1 MFKNVKIRTKLVFLF
16 SFIFLAFIVTLEAY
30 IIPSV
35 MTTIESQIKNKLKN
49 VVQVAVSICENEYKL
64 QQSGKKSQQQAQ
76 NTAKEIIRNLR
87 YNATDY
93 LWINDLQPKMVM
105 HPFKKELEG
114 QDLDNYKD
122 PTGFKLFVA
131 MVDIVKKKGEG
142 FVKYQWEKPNTKK
155 LYPKMSYV
163 VLFKPWGWVVGTGIY
178 IDDLVEYQNK
188 IKMTIRSIAGLI
200 LLIAIFLIFSITLS
214 LGRRLSQVEKMAD
227 QLSHFDLSKTDELKT
242 ISSDEIGK
250 VMDAFI
256 TMSKNLKDMIKQIKD
271 VASSV
276 LDAAKELTSASSE
289 IANVS
294 EQIAL
299 AISDV
304 AKGSSE
310 QASSIEKSSEKLSS
324 LSNSVQSIYE
334 KMKEAYFS
342 VQAVH
347 QTINDGQELI
357 LSQEQNMNR
366 VKEIWQ
372 DVQNIMTR
380 FSEMSNEIVKITSF
394 ITNLSKEINLL
405 ALNASIEASRAGEAG
420 KGFMVVAN
428 EIRKLSEQTSTS
440 AKQIGILLKDIYQ
453 NIQTISNQFEVF
465 NKSLETQDNIT
476 KQTKEVYL
484 QILQFSKDL
493 IEMIN
498 NVTKSAEIASSSISI
513 ISQEI
518 ANIASIA
525 QETAAATQQTAASTE
540 EQTATAQTIASTMKN
555 LENLAQQMAKKVEIF
570 KI

>member
-16 SFIFLAFIVTLEAY
+16 SFIFLAFIIILEAY

-35 MTTIESQIKNKLKN
+35 MTTIENQVKNKLKN
-49 VVQVAVSICENEYKL
+49 IVQVAVSICENEHKL
-64 QQSGKKSQQQAQ
+64 QQSGKISQQQAQ
-76 NTAKEIIRNLR
+76 NNAKEIIRNLR
-87 YNATDY
+87 YNTTDY
-93 LWINDLQPKMVM
+93 IWINDLQPKMVM
-105 HPFKKELEG
+105 HPFIRELEG
-114 QDLDNYKD
+114 QDLSNYKD

-163 VLFKPWGWVVGTGIY
+163 ALFKPWGWVLGTGIY

-188 IKMTIRSIAGLI
+188 IKLTIRLIAGLI
-200 LLIAIFLIFSITLS
+200 LLIAILLIFTITLS

-227 QLSHFDLSKTDELKT
+227 ALSHFDLSKTDELKAT
-242 ISSDEIGK
+242 SSDEIGK
-250 VMDAFI
+250 MTSAFI
-256 TMSKNLKDMIKQIKD
+256 IMSKNLKDMIKQIKD

-310 QASSIEKSSEKLSS
+310 QANSIEKSSQRLSA
-324 LSNSVQSIYE
+324 LSNSVQDIYE

-347 QTINDGQELI
+347 QTINNGQELI

-440 AKQIGILLKDIYQ
+440 AKQIGTLLKDIYE

-465 NKSLETQDNIT
+465 NKALETQDDIT

-484 QILQFSKDL
+484 QILQFSKDF

-498 NVTKSAEIASSSISI
+498 NVTKSAEIASSSISA

-555 LENLAQQMAKKVEIF
+555 LENLALQMAKKVEIF